1 MNSKHLILFIVVLS
15 SVLDVGKSW
24 TEKEIKSWTE
34 KEIHKKCQDNAA
46 KSDEWLL
53 EHNGLTH
60 IYMVKPKT

>member
-15 SVLDVGKSW
+15 SVLDVGKSL
-24 TEKEIKSWTE
+24 TE

-53 EHNGLTH
+53 EHKGLTH
-60 IYMVKPKT
+60 VYVVKPKT